1 MSLDTKY
8 PNLKKLHILSIHRSG
23 STLFQS
29 LLDGHPELIV
39 DIADS
44 KFFDK
49 LPELVSLNPSERVGY
64 FKKIIIN
71 YIFNENSKYY
81 QDFLSHIDIDQ
92 LHENFDQL
100 VSNNYNYPQLYKAY
114 FEALGNSSK
123 IINENSKY
131 IVDKILKNE
140 LYCDLMIKWWPNSK
154 IIYICRDPRDVYA
167 SYKIR
172 DIKNSRTVTKVDALV
187 YTWGNSVKN
196 AIRLANG
203 YMKNNILV
211 LRYEDLVENKESIIK
226 SVANFLNIKLNDIL
240 FIPTKGNG
248 KIKWLGNAASGR
260 KKTTIDSLEKEK
272 YKRVLTLNEIGAIEQ
287 NLKKE
292 MNYLNYSLDKE
303 DTKFIP
309 NLSLKTK
316 NFLRKHR
323 DKHYHNNILKK
334 IK

>member
-49 LPELVSLNPSERVGY
+49 LPELVNLKPSERVGY

-71 YIFNENSKYY
+71 YIFNKNSKYY

-92 LHENFDQL
+92 LHEDFDEL

-123 IINENSKY
+123 IINKNSKY

-172 DIKNSRTVTKVDALV
+172 DINNSRKATKVDALV
-187 YTWGNSVKN
+187 YTWGNSVRN

-248 KIKWLGNAASGR
+248 RKNGLGMLPQEE
-260 KKTTIDSLEKEK
+260 KKQKSIH
-272 YKRVLTLNEIGAIEQ
+272 
-287 NLKKE
+287 LKKRSIKE
-292 MNYLNYSLDKE
+292 FSL
-303 DTKFIP
+303 
-309 NLSLKTK
+309 
-316 NFLRKHR
+316 
-323 DKHYHNNILKK
+323 
-334 IK
+334 

>member
-1 MSLDTKY
+1 MSLDTRY

-39 DIADS
+39 DIADT

-49 LPELVSLNPSERVGY
+49 LPELVNLNPSKRVCY

-92 LHENFDQL
+92 LHEDFDEL

-114 FEALGNSSK
+114 FQALGNSSK
-123 IINENSKY
+123 IINKNSKY

-172 DIKNSRTVTKVDALV
+172 DINNSRKATKVDALV
-187 YTWGNSVKN
+187 YTWGNSVRN

-226 SVANFLNIKLNDIL
+226 SVANFLDIKLNDIL

-248 KIKWLGNAASGR
+248 KKMAWECCLR
-260 KKTTIDSLEKEK
+260 KKKKIIDSLEKKK
-272 YKRVLTLNEIGAIEQ
+272 YKRILTLNEIGAIEQ

-292 MNYLNYSLDKE
+292 MNYLNYSLDKK
-303 DTKFIP
+303 DAKFIP

-323 DKHYHNNILKK
+323 DKHFHNKILRK
-334 IK
+334 IE